1 MTEIIQVLAI
11 ALISGVIL
19 TLMKKEKPEIAIQL
33 SLAVGVVIFIF
44 MLGKITLVIEAVQE
58 IAVRVNI
65 SPTYLNIILKIIG
78 ITYLASL
85 GIEMCRDAEQN
96 AIAAKIEFAA
106 KIIII
111 ALAIPILMAVM
122 DMILKLLPA

>member
-1 MTEIIQVLAI
+1 MEIIQILAI
-11 ALISGVIL
+11 ALIAAVIL
-19 TLMKKEKPEIAIQL
+19 TLLKKEKPEIAIQI
-33 SLAVGVVIFIF
+33 SLAVGIVIFLF
-44 MLGKITLVIEAVQE
+44 MLGKITLVIESVQQ
-58 IAVRVNI
+58 IALKANI

-96 AIAAKIEFAA
+96 AIASKIEFAA

-111 ALAIPILMAVM
+111 SLAIPIVMAVM
-122 DMILKLLPA
+122 DMILKIMP

>member
-44 MLGKITLVIEAVQE
+44 MLGKITLVIQAVQE
-58 IAVRVNI
+58 IAIRVNI

-122 DMILKLLPA
+122 DMILKLLPQ

>member
-1 MTEIIQVLAI
+1 MTEIVQVLAI
-11 ALISGVIL
+11 AMIAAVIL
-19 TLMKKEKPEIAIQL
+19 SLMKKEKPEIAVQI
-33 SLAVGVVIFIF
+33 SLAVGVVVFLF
-44 MLGKITLVIEAVQE
+44 MLGKITLVIEAVQQ
-58 IAVRVNI
+58 IALRVNI

-96 AIAAKIEFAA
+96 AVAAKIEFAA

-111 ALAIPILMAVM
+111 SLAIPIVMAVM
-122 DMILKLLPA
+122 DMILKLLP

>member
-1 MTEIIQVLAI
+1 MTEIVQVLAI
-11 ALISGVIL
+11 AMIAAVIL
-19 TLMKKEKPEIAIQL
+19 SLMKKEKPEIAVQI
-33 SLAVGVVIFIF
+33 SLAVGVVVFLF
-44 MLGKITLVIEAVQE
+44 MLGKITLVIEAVQQ
-58 IAVRVNI
+58 IALRVNI

-111 ALAIPILMAVM
+111 SLAIPIVMAVM
-122 DMILKLLPA
+122 DMILKLLP